1 MCSSHGG
8 RFRVTAHAVYTAG
21 NNFKLKCSTASEEPM
36 AKSKSHSKSN
46 NKPHSSAKN
55 SAQSSV
61 QPKAQAKSQPTKAQ
75 PKHRSTLLA
84 IAIVAVILYGIIMA
98 AVYWT
103 VAPDTERTLTSISVW
118 VAFLASAAQVVAGVA
133 LWFWK
138 KWGIYLFGIS
148 AAATAAV
155 TVLVTGDLF
164 LLFGS
169 LLPAVIVLYII
180 MTHRAKFE

>member
-1 MCSSHGG
+1 
-8 RFRVTAHAVYTAG
+8 
-21 NNFKLKCSTASEEPM
+21 M

-46 NKPHSSAKN
+46 SKSQSSTK
-55 SAQSSV
+55 SSSQTSTKSSPQSSV
-61 QPKAQAKSQPTKAQ
+61 QSGSQSKTQPKQH
-75 PKHRSTLLA
+75 KHRSTLLA
-84 IAIVAVILYGIIMA
+84 VAIVAVILYGIIMA

-103 VAPDTERTLTSISVW
+103 VAPDAERALTSISVW
-118 VAFLASAAQVVAGVA
+118 VAFLAAAAQVVAGVA

-148 AAATAAV
+148 AAASAAV

-180 MTHRAKFE
+180 MTQREKFE

>member
-1 MCSSHGG
+1 MS
-8 RFRVTAHAVYTAG
+8 
-21 NNFKLKCSTASEEPM
+21 
-36 AKSKSHSKSN
+36 KSKSHSKSN
-46 NKPHSSAKN
+46 NKPSSTAKN
-55 SAQSSV
+55 SAQSSAPV
-61 QPKAQAKSQPTKAQ
+61 KAQPTKAQPAKAQ

-103 VAPDTERTLTSISVW
+103 VAPDTERALTSISVW

-180 MTHRAKFE
+180 MTHREKFE